1 MTGLEMYAPLP
12 GSSAGVAY
20 MAVENRS
27 AAAITI
33 HGARSPQFDRVE
45 MHETL
50 LDDGVMKMRRIGQVR
65 VDPDDSVAFERG
77 GRHFM
82 LMGASPDVAVGT
94 SVTLEI
100 SHDDGLLIVAGTL
113 QSRIPAE

>member
-1 MTGLEMYAPLP
+1 MLAPLP
-12 GSSAGVAY
+12 GSAAGVAY

-27 AAAITI
+27 DAAVTI

-50 LDDGVMKMRRIGQVR
+50 VEDGVMKMRPIRELV
-65 VDPDDSVAFERG
+65 VDAGDTVIFEQG
-77 GRHFM
+77 GKHFM
-82 LMGASPDVAVGT
+82 LMGARPDVAVGT

-100 SHDDGLLIVAGTL
+100 THDGGLLVVAATL
-113 QSRIPAE
+113 QSRIPTE